1 MLRYFPLDKNYIL
14 KEAQSDSTDELLL
27 RMVNKVKETYC
38 RLHNPLGL
46 IDNTIEKIQS
56 YQPED
61 LSHLKPFY
69 LAVAGVY
76 RFKFATD
83 NQLFLN
89 FDGRSHYEIY
99 LQEWA
104 DGLDFMIESLSL
116 KQPVFLKIMLELTVF
131 NDGTKNHE
139 LLTYRLNNLLKENFE
154 VQIRKKRGAQ
164 AYKIA

>member
-14 KEAQSDSTDELLL
+14 KEAQVDSTDELLL
-27 RMVNKVKETYC
+27 RMVDKIKESYC
-38 RLHNPLGL
+38 TLHNPLGL
-46 IDNTIEKIQS
+46 VDHTIEQINNYEPK
-56 YQPED
+56 D

-69 LAVAGVY
+69 LAMSGVY

-99 LQEWA
+99 LEQWA
-104 DGLDFMIESLSL
+104 NGFDEMMDSLAL
-116 KQPVFLKIMLELTVF
+116 KQPAFLKIMLELTVF
-131 NDGTKNHE
+131 NDGSKNFE

-154 VQIRKKRGAQ
+154 VQIRKKRGVQ